1 MADFI
6 QKAKDPQAKLDY
18 QFNWGTNWLG
28 TGDAIESVVWTIP
41 SGLTKESQTHDDTT
55 ATVWLSGGV
64 DGRSYDVVCQITTSD
79 DRTDQRTFTLPVAD
93 R

>member
-6 QKAKDPQAKLDY
+6 LKAKDPQAKLDY
-18 QFNWGTNWLG
+18 QFDWGTNWLE
-28 TGDAIESVVWTIP
+28 TGDTIESVVWTVP
-41 SGLTKESQTHDDTT
+41 SGLTKESQSNTTTT

-64 DGRSYDVVCQITTSD
+64 DGRSYDIICQITTD
-79 DRTDQRTFTLPVAD
+79 DGREDQRTFTLPVAD